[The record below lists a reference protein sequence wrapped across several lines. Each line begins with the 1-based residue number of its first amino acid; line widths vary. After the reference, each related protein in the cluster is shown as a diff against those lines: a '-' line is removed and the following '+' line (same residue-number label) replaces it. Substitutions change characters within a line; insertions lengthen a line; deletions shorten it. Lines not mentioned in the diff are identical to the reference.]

1 MPEKPSRAADYSKE
15 QIQLVKATCLYIAT
29 ILGDYME
36 QVVIVGGLVP
46 SILIDQE
53 NLPDG
58 AESHVGTMD
67 LDLGL
72 TLAIFN
78 GKRYQAITERLRSA
92 NFSPDVNEQ
101 GNLPFHNQTYL
112 FLFRSRTSPPSLRG
126 QHPDHIGVGD
136 ARKYSKIKRLSYMI
150 NC

>member
-29 ILGDYME
+29 ILGDHME
-36 QVVIVGGLVP
+36 QAVIVGGLVP

-72 TLAIFN
+72 NLAIFN
-78 GKRYQAITERLRSA
+78 RDYHR
-92 NFSPDVNEQ
+92 N
-101 GNLPFHNQTYL
+101 
-112 FLFRSRTSPPSLRG
+112 
-126 QHPDHIGVGD
+126 
-136 ARKYSKIKRLSYMI
+136 IKTLK
-150 NC
+150 